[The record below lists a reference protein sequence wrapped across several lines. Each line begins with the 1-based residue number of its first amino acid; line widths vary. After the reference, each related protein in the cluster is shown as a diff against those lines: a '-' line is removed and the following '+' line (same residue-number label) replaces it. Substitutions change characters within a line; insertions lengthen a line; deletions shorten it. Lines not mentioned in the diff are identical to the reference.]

1 MSIPLSDTVP
11 LVGSM
16 SRVSSR
22 TRVDLPEPGQ
32 AHHHEHLARGDLE
45 GDVLDP
51 DHAVGLGLEVG
62 AREVGVGR
70 ADDLVGAGSEDLPET
85 VD

>member
-1 MSIPLSDTVP
+1 MSIPLSATLP

-22 TRVDLPEPGQ
+22 TRVAVGTEEPED
-32 AHHHEHLARGDLE
+32 LARRDLE

-51 DHAVGLGLEVG
+51 DDAVGLGLQVG
-62 AREVGVGR
+62 AREIGVGCP
-70 ADDLVGAGSEDLPET
+70 DDLVGAGSEDLPET